1 MAASVGPTRRAD
13 TSPDTLPDIHL
24 PGLDV
29 FADQVAV
36 ARELSQDRHALVLA
50 LTETLCWHD
59 ENARAHLRRVQAFV
73 RCLAEEAIT
82 LPCFRGRIDADFIQL
97 VEWCAPLHDL
107 GKVAVPA
114 AVLEKPGA
122 LDVAERR
129 IAESHTL
136 IGAGILENAAGQIGC
151 AGPFIAMARNMAR
164 SHHERFD
171 GTGYPDRLAG
181 EAIPLEARIVA
192 IADVYDALRSPR
204 RYKAGWSHER
214 VLTVMLAESPGHFDP
229 DLLAVFERCAARF
242 AEIFGP
248 RLAIETVG

>member
-1 MAASVGPTRRAD
+1 MAASGGQTRRAGAPAD
-13 TSPDTLPDIHL
+13 TVPDIQL
-24 PGLDV
+24 PGTDAP
-29 FADQVAV
+29 ADRAAL

-50 LTETLCWHD
+50 LAETLCWHD

-73 RCLAEEAIT
+73 RCLAEEAVT
-82 LPCFRGRIDADFIQL
+82 LLSFRGRIDSDFIQL

-122 LDVAERR
+122 LDATERL
-129 IAESHTL
+129 IAESHMV

-181 EAIPLEARIVA
+181 ETIPLEARIVA
-192 IADVYDALRSPR
+192 IADVYDAMRSPR
-204 RYKAGWSHER
+204 RYKAAWSHER
-214 VLTVMLAESPGHFDP
+214 VLQVMLQESPGHFDP
-229 DLLAVFERCAARF
+229 DLLSVFEKCAARF
-242 AEIFGP
+242 ADHFGP
-248 RLAIETVG
+248 LG